1 MSKKHNHT
9 DTKLMR
15 EKILENQHFKEIY
28 QLFNHTAKI
37 IEYLNIYQQIEEK
50 IFNYDEL
57 IQFQK
62 RALLKSIFYSPED
75 FIFIP
80 QHLLS
85 KKNSNKIIIN
95 TFCFFFEGFDYCIYN
110 NEIYLIQYHQSYK
123 DTSSLHKVQKII
135 SNPFNYAF
143 GFEFLNWIKNRQI
156 SIFRHKFY
164 FPIIQKLT
172 PSLFFHH
179 LFWNFGTKTSATI
192 VDEIL
197 IKRLKNFK
205 KIKQQIKANYVSNK
219 HKP

>member
-37 IEYLNIYQQIEEK
+37 IEHLNIHQQIEEK
-50 IFNYDEL
+50 IFDYDEL

-62 RALLKSIFYSPED
+62 RALLKSNFYSPED

-85 KKNSNKIIIN
+85 KKNSNNIIIN

-110 NEIYLIQYHQSYK
+110 NEIYLIQYHLCYRAV
-123 DTSSLHKVQKII
+123 SSFREVQKII

-143 GFEFLNWIKNRQI
+143 GFEFLNWIKNYQI
-156 SIFRHKFY
+156 NIFKHEFY
-164 FPIIQKLT
+164 FPIMQKLT

-179 LFWNFGTKTSATI
+179 LFWNFGLKTSSTI

-197 IKRLKNFK
+197 IKRLKVFK
-205 KIKQQIKANYVSNK
+205 KIKQQIKANICVK
-219 HKP
+219 